1 MMMREVAIIGIGD
14 TRFGELWEH
23 SLRDIGM
30 QAGLSAVGDA
40 GITGEQIEALYI
52 GNMAAGSLID
62 QEHLGALVADYS
74 GLASLHLPAVRIE
87 AAGASG
93 GMALREGYMAV
104 ASGMHDIVMVAG
116 AEKMTD
122 VTDEEIPRIQM
133 AGGDQQWEGL
143 TGATMASL
151 HAMIAKRHMHEY
163 GTTREQI
170 ASVSVKNH
178 RNGSMNSTAQYQKAI
193 DISTVLKAPMVSDP
207 LGVFDCAPI
216 SDGSAALI
224 LAPLEAAKKYAQEP
238 VVIASSSAATDT
250 LALHHRESITRFDSV
265 RVASNNAYR
274 KANVRPKDIK
284 IAEVH
289 DSFTISE
296 ILNIEDLGFFEKGK
310 GGAATL
316 EGMTEINGVVSVNTS
331 GGLKSRGDP
340 MGATGIAQ
348 AVEVV
353 RQLRGQAEK
362 RQVSDAEYGLS
373 LNVGGTGATSVVHI
387 FRRA

>member
-1 MMMREVAIIGIGD
+1 MREVAVIGVGD
-14 TRFGELWEH
+14 TKFGELWEH

-30 QAGLSAVGDA
+30 QAGITAVSDA
-40 GITGEQIEALYI
+40 GIAGEQLDALYI

-62 QEHLGALVADYS
+62 QEHLGAMVADYS
-74 GLASLHLPAVRIE
+74 GLSQLHLPAVRIE

-104 ASGMHDIVMVAG
+104 ASGMHDFVMVAG

-122 VTDEEIPRIQM
+122 VSDDEIPRIQM

-143 TGATMASL
+143 AGATMASL
-151 HAMIAKRHMHEY
+151 HAMIARRHMHEF

-170 ASVSVKNH
+170 ASVAVKNH
-178 RNGSMNSTAQYQKAI
+178 RNGAMNPMAQFQKAI
-193 DISTVLKAPMVSDP
+193 GMDVVLNAVKVADP

-216 SDGSAALI
+216 SDGAAAVI
-224 LAPLEAAKKYAQEP
+224 LAPLEVAKKFTDEP
-238 VVIASSSAATDT
+238 VVIAASAAATDT
-250 LALHHRESITRFDSV
+250 LALHHRSSLTRFDSV
-265 RVASNNAYR
+265 KTAAAKAYKYAHLSPR
-274 KANVRPKDIK
+274 DIK
-284 IAEVH
+284 IAEVN
-289 DSFTISE
+289 DSYTISE

-310 GGAATL
+310 GGAATM

-348 AVEVV
+348 AVEIV
-353 RQLRGQAEK
+353 RQLRGQGEK
-362 RQVSDAEYGLS
+362 RQVGNAECGLA
-373 LNVGGTGATSVVHI
+373 LNTGGTGATSVVHI
-387 FRRA
+387 LRRA

>member
-1 MMMREVAIIGIGD
+1 MRDVAVIGIGD
-14 TRFGELWEH
+14 TKFGELWEH

-30 QAGLSAVGDA
+30 QAGIMAVGDA
-40 GITGEQIEALYI
+40 NIVGEQLDALYI

-62 QEHLGALVADYS
+62 QEHLGAMVADYS
-74 GLASLHLPAVRIE
+74 GLSQLHLPAVRIE

-104 ASGMHDIVMVAG
+104 ASGMHDFVMVAG

-122 VTDEEIPRIQM
+122 VGDDEIPRIQM

-143 TGATMASL
+143 AGATMASL
-151 HAMIAKRHMHEY
+151 HAMIARRHMHEF

-170 ASVSVKNH
+170 ASVAVKNH
-178 RNGSMNSTAQYQKAI
+178 RNGALNPMAQFQKAI
-193 DISTVLKAPMVSDP
+193 DIDVVLNAPKVADP

-216 SDGSAALI
+216 SDGAAAVI
-224 LAPLEAAKKYAQEP
+224 LAPLEIARKYTDEP
-238 VVIASSSAATDT
+238 VVIAASSAATDT
-250 LALHHRESITRFDSV
+250 LSLHHRSSITRFDSV
-265 RVASNNAYR
+265 KVASAKAYR
-274 KANVRPKDIK
+274 YAGVSPKDIK
-284 IAEVH
+284 IAEIH
-289 DSFTISE
+289 DSYTISE

-310 GGAATL
+310 GGAATM

-348 AVEVV
+348 AVEIV
-353 RQLRGQAEK
+353 RQLRGKGEK
-362 RQVSDAEYGLS
+362 RQVSNAEYGLT

-387 FRRA
+387 LRRA

>member
-1 MMMREVAIIGIGD
+1 MREVAVIGIGD

-30 QAGLSAVGDA
+30 QAGITAVNDA
-40 GITGEQIEALYI
+40 NIAGEQLDALYI

-74 GLASLHLPAVRIE
+74 GLSQLHLPAVRIE

-104 ASGMHDIVMVAG
+104 ASGVHDFVMVAG

-122 VTDEEIPRIQM
+122 VGDDEIPRIQM

-143 TGATMASL
+143 AGATMASL
-151 HAMIAKRHMHEY
+151 YAMIARRHMHEF

-170 ASVSVKNH
+170 ASVAVKNH
-178 RNGSMNSTAQYQKAI
+178 KNGAMNPMAQFQKAI
-193 DISTVLKAPMVSDP
+193 DLNVVLNAPAVSDP

-216 SDGSAALI
+216 SDGAATVI
-224 LAPLEAAKKYAQEP
+224 LAPLEVARKYTDEP
-238 VVIASSSAATDT
+238 VVIAASAAATDT
-250 LALHHRESITRFDSV
+250 LALHHRGSMTRFDSV
-265 RVASNNAYR
+265 KVAAAKAYK
-274 KANVRPKDIK
+274 KAGVSPKDIK
-284 IAEVH
+284 VAEIH
-289 DSFTISE
+289 DSYTIGE
-296 ILNIEDLGFFEKGK
+296 IINIEDLGFFEKGK
-310 GGAATL
+310 GGAATA

-348 AVEVV
+348 VVEIV
-353 RQLRGQAEK
+353 RQLRGKGEK
-362 RQVSDAEYGLS
+362 RQVNDVECGLT
-373 LNVGGTGATSVVHI
+373 LNIGGTGATSVVHI
-387 FRRA
+387 LRRA

>member
-1 MMMREVAIIGIGD
+1 MREVAVIGIGD

-30 QAGLSAVGDA
+30 QAGITAVNDA
-40 GITGEQIEALYI
+40 NISGEQLDALYI

-74 GLASLHLPAVRIE
+74 GLSQLHLPAVRIE

-104 ASGMHDIVMVAG
+104 ASGMHDFVMVAG

-122 VTDEEIPRIQM
+122 VGDDEIPRIQM

-143 TGATMASL
+143 AGATMASL
-151 HAMIAKRHMHEY
+151 YAMIARRHMHEF

-170 ASVSVKNH
+170 AGVAVKNH
-178 RNGSMNSTAQYQKAI
+178 RNGALNPMAQFQKAI
-193 DISTVLKAPMVSDP
+193 DIDVVLKAPKVSDP

-216 SDGSAALI
+216 SDGAATVI
-224 LAPLEAAKKYAQEP
+224 LAPLEVARKYTDEP
-238 VVIASSSAATDT
+238 VVIAASAAATDT
-250 LALHHRESITRFDSV
+250 LALHHRSSMTRFDSV
-265 RVASNNAYR
+265 QVASAKAYR
-274 KANVRPKDIK
+274 KAGLSPKNIK
-284 IAEVH
+284 VAEIH
-289 DSFTISE
+289 DSYTIGE
-296 ILNIEDLGFFEKGK
+296 IINIEDLGFFEKGK

-348 AVEVV
+348 AVEIV
-353 RQLRGQAEK
+353 RQLRGKGEK
-362 RQVSDAEYGLS
+362 RQVNDAEYGLT
-373 LNVGGTGATSVVHI
+373 LNIGGTGATSVVHI
-387 FRRA
+387 LRRA

>member
-1 MMMREVAIIGIGD
+1 MREVAVIGVGD
-14 TRFGELWEH
+14 TKFGELWEH

-30 QAGLSAVGDA
+30 QAGITAVSDA
-40 GITGEQIEALYI
+40 GIAGEQLDALYI

-62 QEHLGALVADYS
+62 QEHLGAMVADYS
-74 GLASLHLPAVRIE
+74 GLSQLHLPAVRIE

-104 ASGMHDIVMVAG
+104 ASGMHDFVMVAG

-122 VTDEEIPRIQM
+122 VSDDEIPRIQM

-143 TGATMASL
+143 AGATMASL
-151 HAMIAKRHMHEY
+151 HAMIARRHMHEF

-170 ASVSVKNH
+170 ASVAVKNH
-178 RNGSMNSTAQYQKAI
+178 RNGAMNPMAQFQKAI
-193 DISTVLKAPMVSDP
+193 GMDVVLNAVKVADP

-216 SDGSAALI
+216 SDGAAAVI
-224 LAPLEAAKKYAQEP
+224 LAPLEVAKKFTDEP
-238 VVIASSSAATDT
+238 VVIAASAAATDT
-250 LALHHRESITRFDSV
+250 LALHHRSSLTRFDSV
-265 RVASNNAYR
+265 KIAAAKAYKYAHLSPR
-274 KANVRPKDIK
+274 DIK
-284 IAEVH
+284 IAEVN
-289 DSFTISE
+289 DSYTISE

-310 GGAATL
+310 GGAATM

-348 AVEVV
+348 AVEIV
-353 RQLRGQAEK
+353 RQLRGQGEK
-362 RQVSDAEYGLS
+362 RQVGNAECGLA
-373 LNVGGTGATSVVHI
+373 LNTGGTGATSVVHI
-387 FRRA
+387 LRRA

>member
-1 MMMREVAIIGIGD
+1 MRDVAVIGIGD

-30 QAGLSAVGDA
+30 QAGIMAVGDA
-40 GITGEQIEALYI
+40 NIVGEQLDALYI

-62 QEHLGALVADYS
+62 QEHLGAMVADYS
-74 GLASLHLPAVRIE
+74 GLSQLHLPAVRIE

-104 ASGMHDIVMVAG
+104 ASGMHDFVMVAG

-122 VTDEEIPRIQM
+122 VGDDEIPRIQM

-143 TGATMASL
+143 AGATMASL
-151 HAMIAKRHMHEY
+151 HAMIARRHMHEF

-170 ASVSVKNH
+170 ASVAVKNH
-178 RNGSMNSTAQYQKAI
+178 RNGALNPMAQFQKAI
-193 DISTVLKAPMVSDP
+193 DIDVVLNAPKVADP

-216 SDGSAALI
+216 SDGAAAVI
-224 LAPLEAAKKYAQEP
+224 LAPLEIARKYTDEP
-238 VVIASSSAATDT
+238 VVIAASSAATDT
-250 LALHHRESITRFDSV
+250 LALHHRSSITRFDSIK
-265 RVASNNAYR
+265 VASAKAYR
-274 KANVRPKDIK
+274 YAGVSPKDIK
-284 IAEVH
+284 IAEIH
-289 DSFTISE
+289 DSYTISE

-310 GGAATL
+310 GGAATM

-348 AVEVV
+348 AVEIV
-353 RQLRGQAEK
+353 RQLRGKGEK
-362 RQVSDAEYGLS
+362 RQVSNAEYGLT

-387 FRRA
+387 LRRA

>member
-1 MMMREVAIIGIGD
+1 MRPVAIIGIGD

-30 QAGLSAVGDA
+30 QAGISAVSDA
-40 GITGEQIEALYI
+40 NIAGEQIEALYI

-122 VTDEEIPRIQM
+122 VADDEIPMIQM
-133 AGGDQQWEGL
+133 AGSDQQWEGL

-151 HAMIAKRHMHEY
+151 YAMIARRHMHEF

-178 RNGSMNSTAQYQKAI
+178 RNGAWNPSAQYQKAV
-193 DISTVLKAPMVSDP
+193 DMETVLKSPMVADP

-216 SDGSAALI
+216 SDGSAAVI
-224 LAPLEAAKKYAQEP
+224 LAPLELAKKYTDEP
-238 VVIASSSAATDT
+238 VVISASAAATDT
-250 LALHHRESITRFDSV
+250 LALHHRASITRFDSV
-265 RVASNNAYR
+265 KAASDLAYKR
-274 KANVRPKDIK
+274 AGIRPKDIDV
-284 IAEVH
+284 AEVH
-289 DSFTISE
+289 DSFTIAE

-353 RQLRGQAEK
+353 RQLRGKAEK

-387 FRRA
+387 YRRG

>member
-1 MMMREVAIIGIGD
+1 MRDVAVIGIGD
-14 TRFGELWEH
+14 TKFGELWEH

-30 QAGLSAVGDA
+30 QAGIMAVGDA
-40 GITGEQIEALYI
+40 NIVGEQLDALYI

-62 QEHLGALVADYS
+62 QEHLGAMVADYS
-74 GLASLHLPAVRIE
+74 GLSQLHLPAVRIE

-104 ASGMHDIVMVAG
+104 ASGMHDFVMVAG

-122 VTDEEIPRIQM
+122 VGDDEIPRIQM

-143 TGATMASL
+143 AGATMASL
-151 HAMIAKRHMHEY
+151 HAMIARRHMHEF

-170 ASVSVKNH
+170 ASVAVKNH
-178 RNGSMNSTAQYQKAI
+178 RNGALNPMAQFQKAI
-193 DISTVLKAPMVSDP
+193 DIDVVLNAPKVADP

-216 SDGSAALI
+216 SDGAAAVI
-224 LAPLEAAKKYAQEP
+224 LAPLEIARKYTDEP
-238 VVIASSSAATDT
+238 VVIAASSAATDT
-250 LALHHRESITRFDSV
+250 LSLHHRSSITRFDSV
-265 RVASNNAYR
+265 KVASAKAYR
-274 KANVRPKDIK
+274 YAGVSPKDIK
-284 IAEVH
+284 IAEIH
-289 DSFTISE
+289 DSYTISE

-310 GGAATL
+310 GGAATM

-348 AVEVV
+348 AVEIV
-353 RQLRGQAEK
+353 RQLRGKGER
-362 RQVSDAEYGLS
+362 RQVSNAEYGLT

-387 FRRA
+387 LRRA